1 MTDAQVEALRAIHQ
15 RWEVSD
21 DFETFQANAAEMI
34 GGDGAIVIHVGV
46 NESIWLAIETDGYTH
61 S

>member
-1 MTDAQVEALRAIHQ
+1 MSNEQVEALRAIHQ

-21 DFETFQANAAEMI
+21 DFETFQANAAKMI
-34 GGDGAIVIHVGV
+34 GGDGALVVKVGV
-46 NESIWLAIETDGYTH
+46 IWLAVETDGYTH